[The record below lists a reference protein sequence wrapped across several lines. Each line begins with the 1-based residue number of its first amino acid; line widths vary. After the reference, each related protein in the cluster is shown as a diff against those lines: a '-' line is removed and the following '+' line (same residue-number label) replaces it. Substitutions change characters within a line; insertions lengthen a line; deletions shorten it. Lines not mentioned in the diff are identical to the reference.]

1 MLAMPIIHPSAIL
14 YLIGFIGLFGPL
26 VIIHEFGHYIVG
38 RLCGVKVEAFS
49 IGFGPELFAWH
60 DKRGTRW
67 RLALLPI
74 GGYVRFFGDAN
85 AASAPG
91 DVSRLTAAERAVAF
105 PCKPLWQRTLVV
117 AAGPFINLL
126 FAAIIFA
133 GFIFAY
139 GEVHHPP
146 IVGEIIPG
154 TAAQIAGLKVGD
166 RVVSVAGKATDDF
179 MDILPL
185 VMMRN
190 NQSTPIVIERH
201 NEMLTLSVTPQE
213 KTNTDRFGNVYHIGF
228 LGIGQSHYSLKKLGP
243 VDAFI
248 AGWVQVGRLVA
259 MQADGVKQIVTG
271 MRPTSDMSGTI
282 RMAKT
287 AGEVA
292 SLGLKPF
299 IDFIAM
305 MSVAV
310 GAINLLPIPMLDG
323 GHLLLYGFEAVL
335 RKPVNQRIQ
344 EYALI
349 SGFALVIGLAL
360 FSFWNDLQAMGVL
373 HRLEAIF

>member
-1 MLAMPIIHPSAIL
+1 MPIIHPSAAL

-38 RLCGVKVEAFS
+38 RACGVRVETFS
-49 IGFGPELFAWH
+49 IGFGPELLAWH
-60 DKRGTRW
+60 DKSGTRW
-67 RLALLPI
+67 RLALFPL

-85 AASAPG
+85 AASAPD
-91 DVSRLTAAERAVAF
+91 DVSGLTAAEKSVAF
-105 PCKPLWQRTLVV
+105 PCKPLWQRALIV

-126 FAAIIFA
+126 LAAFIFA

-146 IVGEIIPG
+146 VVGEIITG
-154 TAAQIAGLKVGD
+154 SAADHAGLKVGD
-166 RVVSVAGKATDDF
+166 RIVSVAGKEIDDF
-179 MDILPL
+179 SDILPV

-190 NQSTPIVIERH
+190 NQATPMIVERQH
-201 NEMLTLSVTPQE
+201 TMLFLTVTPQD
-213 KTNTDRFGNVYHIGF
+213 KKNTDRFGNVYHVGF
-228 LGIGQSHYSLKKLGP
+228 LGIGQSQYSLKKLNP
-243 VDAFI
+243 LDAFVS
-248 AGWVQVGRLVA
+248 GWKQVGRLIV
-259 MQADGVKQIVTG
+259 MQVDGIKQIVSG
-271 MRPTSDMSGTI
+271 MRPTSDMSGTL

-292 SLGLKPF
+292 SMGIKPF

-323 GHLLLYGFEAVL
+323 GHLLLYAFEAVL
-335 RKPVNQRIQ
+335 RKPVNQRVQ
-344 EYALI
+344 EYAMM
-349 SGFALVIGLAL
+349 SGFVLVIGLAL
-360 FSFWNDLQAMGVL
+360 FSFWNDLQAMGVWHHL
-373 HRLEAIF
+373 SSIF

>member
-1 MLAMPIIHPSAIL
+1 MSIIHPSAAL
-14 YLIGFIGLFGPL
+14 YLIGFVGLFGPL

-38 RLCGVKVEAFS
+38 RMCGVQVEAFS

-67 RLALLPI
+67 RLALLPV

-91 DVSRLTAAERAVAF
+91 DVSQLTEAEKAVAF
-105 PCKPLWQRTLVV
+105 PCKPLWQRALIV

-126 FAAIIFA
+126 FAAAIFA
-133 GFIFAY
+133 CFIFAY

-146 IVGEIIPG
+146 VVGEVIAKS
-154 TAAQIAGLKVGD
+154 AASKAGLKIGD
-166 RVVSVAGKATDDF
+166 RIISIAGKPIDDF
-179 MDILPL
+179 SDILPV

-190 NQSTPIVIERH
+190 NQPTPMVIERQH
-201 NEMLTLSVTPQE
+201 ETLFLTVTPQE
-213 KTNTDRFGNVYHIGF
+213 KSNTDRFGNVYRIGF
-228 LGIGQSHYSLKKLGP
+228 LGIGQAEFKLIKLGP
-243 VDAFI
+243 LDAF
-248 AGWVQVGRLVA
+248 ASGWKQVGKLIV
-259 MQADGVKQIVTG
+259 MQADGLKQILTG
-271 MRPTSDMSGTI
+271 MRPTSDMSGTL

-292 SLGLKPF
+292 SLGAKAF

-323 GHLLLYGFEAVL
+323 GHLLLYAFEAVL

-344 EYALI
+344 EYAMM

-360 FSFWNDLQAMGVL
+360 FSFWNDLQAMGVWQ
-373 HRLEAIF
+373 RLSTIF